1 MFHDRL
7 PSPANG
13 RELTHL
19 HAMTC
24 LLMTQFI
31 NGRHCPKLAHR
42 IVSQLA
48 LLLSHPQLEHT
59 AASRDMYLQLH
70 DHWQRV
76 TGLLLERRESG
87 QPRYH

>member
-1 MFHDRL
+1 MFDDQL
-7 PSPANG
+7 SSPAHG
-13 RELTHL
+13 RELTQL
-19 HAMTC
+19 HTMTC

-48 LLLSHPQLEHT
+48 LLLSHPQLDHT

-76 TGLLLERRESG
+76 TGLLLDWRDG
-87 QPRYH
+87 GLPRYQ